1 MARIRH
7 PKIVKAK
14 IKRLLFGQRGNI
26 RIKAGIAKGLVM
38 DIDPD
43 NQSQRILGL
52 AEAEI
57 SSQFRKWSLQSDV
70 LIDIGSADGYFGLV
84 YRKLNPSGLAM
95 MFDAASQYKQVQEAN
110 FKANGFYDGYESYSK
125 YVSDTTTDKT
135 VSIDDILRSKRMEKS
150 RLLFKID
157 VDGGE
162 LLVLNGIRSTLQ
174 NSNCKLIIETHSL
187 ELEASC
193 MSYLNDLGYKTTIVD
208 NAWWRAIIPEVRPI
222 GHNRWF
228 LAERAAG

>member
-1 MARIRH
+1 MKENRS
-7 PKIVKAK
+7 KIVKAK

-26 RIKAGIAKGLVM
+26 RIKAGIAKGLIM
-38 DIDPD
+38 DIDPA

-57 SSQFRKWSLQSDV
+57 ASAFKRWSRKSDA
-70 LIDIGSADGYFGLV
+70 LIDIGSADGYYGLV
-84 YRKLNPSGLAM
+84 FRKLNPKGLAM
-95 MFDAASQYKQVQEAN
+95 MFDAASHYIPVREAN
-110 FKANGFYDGYESYSK
+110 FKANGFNDGYESYGK
-125 YVSDTTTDKT
+125 YVSDVTSEGT
-135 VSIDDILRSKRMEKS
+135 VSIDDILRAKGMEKS

-174 NSNCKLIIETHSL
+174 NVSCRLIVETHSL
-187 ELEASC
+187 ELEKSC
-193 MSYLNDLGYKTTIVD
+193 VSFLNDMGYNTTIVD
-208 NAWWRAIIPEVRPI
+208 NAWWRAIIPEIRPI

-228 LAERAAG
+228 LAEKVQS